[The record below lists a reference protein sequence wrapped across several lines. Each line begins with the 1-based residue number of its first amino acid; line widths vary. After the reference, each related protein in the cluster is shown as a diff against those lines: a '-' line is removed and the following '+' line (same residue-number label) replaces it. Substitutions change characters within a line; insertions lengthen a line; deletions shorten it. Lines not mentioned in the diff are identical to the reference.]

1 MRVGEAFRVI
11 SDPAPVAMTPPGF
24 VYGMY
29 GYCGKVV
36 TIAWVDTTTHNFQIL
51 EDGKKFW
58 WHPSFVVPI
67 TQRTE

>member
-1 MRVGEAFRVI
+1 MRVGETFRVV
-11 SDPAPVAMTPPGF
+11 SDPAPVARTHPSF

-29 GYCGKVV
+29 EYCGKVV
-36 TIAWVDTTTHNFQIL
+36 TIARINTTTKNFQIL
-51 EDGKKFW
+51 EDGKTFW